1 MESYFD
7 PKHAGS
13 FGGVKSFQRHAAG
26 IKTKDLNT
34 WLQRQDA
41 YTLHKPVRLNFR
53 RRKTFTVGIDD
64 LWQADLV
71 DISKLSSYNDKNKYL
86 LTCIDVFSKY
96 AWVVPLKFKT
106 ASCMTKA
113 FESLLKDRNP
123 AHLQTDKGTEFLN
136 KDFQSLLRK
145 HAIRFYTTENSDIK
159 ASVVE
164 RFNRTLKMKMWKY
177 FTHKNTHRYVD
188 VLSDLVYSYN
198 NTHHRSINMPPSQVT
213 KDHESS
219 IRKRLYGEK
228 KRLTKW
234 RYEVGDKV
242 RISKARIAFKKGYL
256 PSWTDE
262 IFVIVAR
269 IPSDPVTY
277 ELADLNEQT
286 LKGKFYE
293 EELQRILKEDDVY
306 KIEKI
311 LKSRKRNGKKEYFV
325 KWRGY
330 DDSFNSWTTDIFDL

>member
-1 MESYFD
+1 
-7 PKHAGS
+7 
-13 FGGVKSFQRHAAG
+13 
-26 IKTKDLNT
+26 
-34 WLQRQDA
+34 
-41 YTLHKPVRLNFR
+41 
-53 RRKTFTVGIDD
+53 
-64 LWQADLV
+64 
-71 DISKLSSYNDKNKYL
+71 
-86 LTCIDVFSKY
+86 
-96 AWVVPLKFKT
+96 
-106 ASCMTKA
+106 
-113 FESLLKDRNP
+113 
-123 AHLQTDKGTEFLN
+123 
-136 KDFQSLLRK
+136 
-145 HAIRFYTTENSDIK
+145 
-159 ASVVE
+159 
-164 RFNRTLKMKMWKY
+164 
-177 FTHKNTHRYVD
+177 
-188 VLSDLVYSYN
+188 
-198 NTHHRSINMPPSQVT
+198 MPPSQVT
-213 KDHESS
+213 KDHESL

-293 EELQRILKEDDVY
+293 EELQRNLKEDDVY